1 MLGGSLSQHPWLP
14 VSLLPSRPSTLRGG
28 TLEGADDATRIV
40 AWRLHIRDIAAD
52 GLPSGSSVGHS
63 EWNGLFLRF
72 TVTWSHESKRT
83 SATHAAGEH
92 SWNGEHAVLALPNA
106 TTNEVPESEVDVA
119 VCARIA
125 GRPDEVIS
133 AARVLIGASTG
144 QRHIALQSRAVAG
157 IRVTVSF
164 GFDVTGI
171 TRAEAEGEWSEPAL
185 LSEEPAASH
194 ARSVHSSSTIT
205 VLSPHPSSSRP
216 ESAQPISARQRAGLA
231 AQQPGGA
238 RSYSALPQQH
248 ARPLAKTSFAFGRA
262 IPPPAAAPVRVVTI
276 APRTLSP
283 PRALSP
289 PKAPPK
295 DTAAPGAMRPSA
307 DAWLRPQAA
316 PSARLF
322 MQLDECVPPRAR
334 ARRPNPPAPGRGQLW
349 RQSRALHDAL
359 TMRHAVNPLCTGV
372 PASRRPSSG
381 RGCPA
386 RPLPSRRAC
395 CCPRIGRSHTATASC
410 PGRASFRGQWCPGPP
425 RPKGRAKRAKRAA
438 SPSLH
443 VAKSRSGQFVRLCTF
458 RPAVNAYTVH
468 RPGRYYG
475 GGG

>member
-334 ARRPNPPAPGRGQLW
+334 APPKSARAW
-349 RQSRALHDAL
+349 KRTAVAAVARSSRCAHDAAC
-359 TMRHAVNPLCTGV
+359 RQPLVHRCARIKAAFVRKGL
-372 PASRRPSSG
+372 P
-381 RGCPA
+381 CPTA
-386 RPLPSRRAC
+386 AIEKGLLLPEDRPLTHCYS
-395 CCPRIGRSHTATASC
+395 
-410 PGRASFRGQWCPGPP
+410 QLP
-425 RPKGRAKRAKRAA
+425 RPGEFSGPMVPRAA
-438 SPSLH
+438 AAKGKGKKGKKGGKSKSPRR
-443 VAKSRSGQFVRLCTF
+443 KK
-458 RPAVNAYTVH
+458 
-468 RPGRYYG
+468 
-475 GGG
+475 